1 MSDRAVRVISLLPAA
16 TEIVAS
22 LGMLDALLGVSHEC
36 DYPEEV
42 NRKPR
47 VTHCEIHGAGLP
59 SAEVDRWVR
68 ETLRATG
75 TLYTMDEDLVR
86 RLRPDA
92 ILTQRLCDV
101 CAVNYGSVA
110 RFAATLAD
118 PPRVVSLEPSSL
130 ADILRDIHTVG
141 EVLGVPERAEAV
153 VASLIARIEAV
164 REGAAGAPRRR
175 CVLLEWIRSALLY
188 RPLGTGA
195 RRDRRRRRAHRASRG
210 GLRGYTVG
218 RRGGSGAR
226 GARPRLLWVLDR
238 AHPRRPSDPAVVSR
252 LRWASRRATRRGL
265 RGGRLGLLQS
275 SRSADRGQPRD
286 PRRDPA
292 SGALQRPVS
301 RPRRRTRRVTGRA
314 RWRARQA
321 GYKYSRSTGLSGP
334 ASG

>member
-42 NRKPR
+42 SRKPR

-68 ETLRATG
+68 ERLRAAG
-75 TLYTMDEDLVR
+75 TLYTMDEDLVH

-110 RFAATLAD
+110 RFAATLPG

-130 ADILRDIHTVG
+130 ADILRDIRTVA

-153 VASLIARIEAV
+153 IASLVGRIEAV
-164 REGAAGAPRRR
+164 RE
-175 CVLLEWIRSALLY
+175 
-188 RPLGTGA
+188 
-195 RRDRRRRRAHRASRG
+195 RA
-210 GLRGYTVG
+210 G
-218 RRGGSGAR
+218 RR
-226 GARPRLLWVLDR
+226 PRCSSLPV
-238 AHPRRPSDPAVVSR
+238 AVTRSSAQSR
-252 LRWASRRATRRGL
+252 TFRSCGRTPASRRFPPRNAARCTWWTARPTSAVPVRGS
-265 RGGRLGLLQS
+265 RTA
-275 SRSADRGQPRD
+275 SRSSPRSCTRSASAAGFPTAASYASGEPALLAGERGQARGHVLLMGRHD
-286 PRRDPA
+286 QGSLLVVEQESTA
-292 SGALQRPVS
+292 
-301 RPRRRTRRVTGRA
+301 RRRHTC
-314 RWRARQA
+314 
-321 GYKYSRSTGLSGP
+321 YLSGEMRAG
-334 ASG
+334 ASVARLRISIRL